1 MMNKMDTE
9 LKKKHTFSGRIR
21 NLKLKNVKSDV
32 LSLLSAVRHSFFVT
46 KRSLIA
52 AGILTVIL
60 LAAVIYYRGL
70 FFAEESGALLFAAA
84 VAGSLVVGVLT
95 AFHVK
100 MSNKTAKIVNPIL
113 FFLVPVVTMCMAE
126 CLNGKFIYDFS
137 YVSFFC
143 NYVVYLMLY
152 CIIMIISG
160 SYKMPILI
168 MTPFIFL
175 FALICSIV
183 LTFRGTPVVPMDVL
197 TISTGLGVASN
208 YVYTV
213 PYTLVLGV
221 ILLLIVMMI
230 GIRMTRVRFTRKGSI
245 ACRVLAF
252 SFILAVAVP
261 FYTTDF
267 AANHGIKPDFWNQT
281 RGYHNSGTVLNF
293 FLNTKYLIIETPAD
307 YNASQVTSIVSDF
320 LAENEDDPGIFATA
334 KELQEEEQAR
344 MEEEQAQAAAENGQ
358 DETATGENAGDGGDG
373 GNVAA
378 AAAAADDTGTD
389 GADDAAAEEGAA
401 ADNTTPE
408 TAADT
413 VQDGI
418 AMPALSD
425 DGLMTSLD
433 ENGNPIPNTGLDTDL
448 VVKGTSDQDQPK
460 TSTKKKKDQAPNIIC
475 IMNETFS
482 DLRVLGDFATNKDYM
497 PFTRSLT
504 KNTIKGNLYMPVNGA
519 GTSNSEFEFLTGNS
533 MAFLTAGSNAYEL
546 YIKSK
551 LPSLAQTLGAQNY
564 SRTAFH
570 VYYRTSWQRDV
581 NYPLL
586 GFERFDSIESFIDN
600 DAIEEYRNGN
610 KSFLE
615 FEAAVKEQYPDE
627 DVLLRGFVSDSY
639 DYKLLE
645 QMYEERD
652 PSKPFF
658 VFNVTMQNH
667 GSYNSSY
674 TNFNQ
679 QIRLT
684 SEDEYYPAANRYLSL
699 MYESDQAFKE
709 LVEYFSNVKEP
720 TIICMFGDHQPTIE
734 TKFVE
739 SLLGEDINDLTL
751 EQRQKRF
758 VTPFVIWANYN
769 IEEGYVDKMSSN
781 YLSTLLLQ
789 IADLKTTKYNDY
801 LSALYRYLP
810 VIDTTGYITADGEYY
825 TYDEK
830 SEYDEL
836 LQDYE
841 KVQYNNLFDTI
852 GRHDELFYLTDE
864 TADG

>member
-1 MMNKMDTE
+1 MDMDSNK
-9 LKKKHTFSGRIR
+9 IR
-21 NLKLKNVKSDV
+21 NIKIKPQNIKDGLFALKN
-32 LSLLSAVRHSFFVT
+32 SFYTT
-46 KRSLIA
+46 KRSRIA
-52 AGILTVIL
+52 AGVITAL
-60 LAAVIYYRGL
+60 LLIAVIFYRRL

-84 VAGSLVVGVLT
+84 LAGSFVVGLLT

-100 MSNKTAKIVNPIL
+100 VSNKAAKIINPVIY
-113 FFLVPVVTMCMAE
+113 FLVPIVTMCMAE

-143 NYVVYLMLY
+143 NYIIYLLLY
-152 CIIMIISG
+152 CIVMIVSG
-160 SYKMPILI
+160 SYKMPILV
-168 MTPFIFL
+168 MTPIIFL

-208 YVYTV
+208 YSYTV
-213 PYTLVLGV
+213 PYTLILGV

-245 ACRVLAF
+245 ICRILALI
-252 SFILAVAVP
+252 FILGVAIP

-267 AANHGIKPDFWNQT
+267 AANHGVKPDFWNQT
-281 RGYHNSGTVLNF
+281 RGYHKSGTVLNF

-307 YNASQVTSIVSDF
+307 YNASQVTAIVDDF
-320 LAENEDDPGIFATA
+320 LAENEDDPGILASA
-334 KELQEEEQAR
+334 QKIQEEEKAR
-344 MEEEQAQAAAENGQ
+344 LADEQVKAGQEAVQNGNDSDAA
-358 DETATGENAGDGGDG
+358 DTAAG
-373 GNVAA
+373 GNIPPAA
-378 AAAAADDTGTD
+378 
-389 GADDAAAEEGAA
+389 GAA
-401 ADNTTPE
+401 ADGNTAGVNPLAAAGGADQTND
-408 TAADT
+408 TANGIDT
-413 VQDGI
+413 TQDGI
-418 AMPALSD
+418 AMPALSE
-425 DGLMTSLD
+425 DGRMTSLD

-448 VVKGTSDQDQPK
+448 AVRGTSDQDQPK
-460 TSTKKKKDQAPNIIC
+460 TSAKKKKNQVPNIIC

-482 DLRVLGDFATNKDYM
+482 DLRVLGEFATNKDYM

-504 KNTIKGNLYMPVNGA
+504 RNTIKGNLYMPVNGA
-519 GTSNSEFEFLTGNS
+519 GTSNSEFEFLTGNT

-551 LPSLAQTLGAQNY
+551 LPSLAQTLAAQNY
-564 SRTAFH
+564 SRSALH

-586 GFERFDSIESFIDN
+586 GYERFDSIESFIDN
-600 DAIEEYRNGN
+600 DAIDEYRNGN
-610 KSFLE
+610 KSFLD
-615 FEAAVKEQYPDE
+615 FQAAVKAQYPNDN
-627 DVLLRGFVSDSY
+627 VLLRSFVSDEF

-652 PSKPFF
+652 TSKPFHI
-658 VFNVTMQNH
+658 FNVTMQNH
-667 GSYNSSY
+667 GSYNSGY

-684 SEDEYYPAANRYLSL
+684 SMDEYYPAANRYLSL
-699 MYESDQAFKE
+699 MYESDQAFKH
-709 LVEYFSNVKEP
+709 LVEYFSKVKEP
-720 TIICMFGDHQPTIE
+720 TIICMFGDHQPNVE

-739 SLLGEDINDLTL
+739 SLLGEEISDLSL

-758 VTPFVIWANYN
+758 ATPFVIWANYN
-769 IEEGYVDKMSSN
+769 IEESYVDKMSAN

-789 IADLKTTKYNDY
+789 TADLKMPKYNEY

-825 TYDEK
+825 TYDQK

-836 LQDYE
+836 LDNYE
-841 KVQYNNLFDTI
+841 KVQYNNLFDSI
-852 GRHDELFYLTDE
+852 GRHEELFYLPSE
-864 TADG
+864 TQE